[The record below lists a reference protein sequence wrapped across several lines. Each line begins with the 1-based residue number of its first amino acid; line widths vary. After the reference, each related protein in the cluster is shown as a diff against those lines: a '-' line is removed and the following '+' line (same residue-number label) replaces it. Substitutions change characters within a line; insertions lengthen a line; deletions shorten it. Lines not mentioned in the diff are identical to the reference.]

1 MRQHMKKIAI
11 YPGSFDPLTYGHI
24 DLIER
29 ASVIFEQLIVAIAW
43 NSQKKPLFSVKE
55 RRAMLTEAAR
65 KYPNVL
71 VDDFKGLLINYA
83 RKKKARVI
91 IRGLRAISDFEFE
104 FQMALTNRCLAGE
117 IETLFLMPNEKYAYF
132 SSRIL
137 KELVNLGAALRHFV
151 PPYVEKQLKEKLK

>member
-1 MRQHMKKIAI
+1 MKKIAI

-29 ASVIFEQLIVAIAW
+29 ASAIFDRLIVAIAG
-43 NSQKKPLFSVKE
+43 NSRKKPLFSVEE
-55 RRAMLTEAAR
+55 RRMMLTKAVQ

-71 VDDFKGLLINYA
+71 VDDFTGLLINYA

-137 KELVNLGAALRHFV
+137 KELVNLGAALKHFV
-151 PPYVEKQLKEKLK
+151 PPYVGKQLKKRLNQKS